1 MRLSLL
7 LEYDKIELVRRCK
20 PSSGCPPEKAGT
32 PAHWSKGELVMGK
45 VIISAD
51 STCDIGPELQK
62 RFNVQLLNWRILLDD
77 KEYLDNVSITPD
89 DLYSAWR
96 ERGALPKSTG
106 ATCEEYK
113 AHFQPLIDQGYEIVH
128 IGLGSGISCSYQNAV
143 QAARETGHVIA
154 VDSQNLSTGFG
165 LLVLEAAE
173 LAAKGCSAEEIA
185 KRVEELRPRSHASFL
200 LDTLEFM
207 KAGGRCSSLAAFGAS
222 ILQLKPCIEVD
233 NRDGSRMHVGKKYRG
248 KMEQCLLQY
257 VRNKLDGRTDLDLRR
272 VFVTHS
278 GSPES
283 DIRAVCREVARCAN
297 FKEILV
303 TRASCTISAHCGPR
317 TLGVLFLTK

>member
-1 MRLSLL
+1 
-7 LEYDKIELVRRCK
+7 
-20 PSSGCPPEKAGT
+20 
-32 PAHWSKGELVMGK
+32 MGK

-62 RFNVQLLNWRILLDD
+62 RYNVQLLNWRILLDD
-77 KEYLDNVSITPD
+77 REYLDNVNITPD
-89 DLYSAWR
+89 DLYRAWR
-96 ERGALPKSTG
+96 ERGVLPKSTG

-113 AHFQPLIDQGYEIVH
+113 NHFQPLIDQGYEVVH

-143 QAARETGHVIA
+143 QAAKETGHVITI
-154 VDSQNLSTGFG
+154 DSQNLSTGFG
-165 LLVLEAAE
+165 LLVVEAAE
-173 LAAKGCSAEEIA
+173 LAEKGCSAAEI
-185 KRVEELRPRSHASFL
+185 RERIEELRPRSHASFL

-207 KAGGRCSSLAAFGAS
+207 KEGGRCSALAAFGAS

-233 NRDGSRMHVGKKYRG
+233 NSDGSRMHVGKKYRG

-257 VRNKLDGRTDLDLRR
+257 VHNKLDGRTDLDLRR

-283 DIRAVCREVARCAN
+283 DIRAVCREVSRCAN
-297 FKEILV
+297 FEQIFV
-303 TRASCTISAHCGPR
+303 TRANCTISTHCGPR